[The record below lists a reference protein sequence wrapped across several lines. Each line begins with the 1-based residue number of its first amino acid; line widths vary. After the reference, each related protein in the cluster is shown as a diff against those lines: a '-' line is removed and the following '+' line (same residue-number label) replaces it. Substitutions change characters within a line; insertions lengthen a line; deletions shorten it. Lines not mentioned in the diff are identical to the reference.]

1 MTTVIVVADGGVAP
15 DDLFAINF
23 CRHRYVL
30 ANRKSKDVLCVWQ
43 GEAVT
48 ESMSVCGRDIDVFLK

>member
-15 DDLFAINF
+15 ENLLAVNF

-30 ANRKSKDVLCVWQ
+30 TNRKSKDVLCVWQ
-43 GEAVT
+43 GEAVAK
-48 ESMSVCGRDIDVFLK
+48 GL